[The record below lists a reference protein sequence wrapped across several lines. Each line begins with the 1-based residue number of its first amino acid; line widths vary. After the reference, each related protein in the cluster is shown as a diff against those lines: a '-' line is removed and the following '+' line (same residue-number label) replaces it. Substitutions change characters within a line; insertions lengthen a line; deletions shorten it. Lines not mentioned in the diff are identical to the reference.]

1 MAELLK
7 DQEIRQILGTV
18 IQDGD
23 ESSIRPNSYVLRL
36 GGAGEFLTTGK
47 EFALGPNPQD
57 KKGIKVSPG
66 QSVALTA
73 YELIDFTRETVEKHF
88 PNCDLHAIISPTTDL
103 QREGVVAP
111 TTQIDAGYK
120 GTLNWTLSNSSSEER
135 RFVYKER
142 LFRLVILKLGKGER
156 PDALYGGAYQGKTGY
171 VRSERSGAPVGIRA
185 SDWVDSTT
193 KEGPDALLDRI
204 IRSGFPWNALGTRL
218 KTIDDQFKSVSN
230 EYAEIHESIGQ
241 LGKGLD
247 EIRKDVESI
256 NAAQDGVSGRVRQ
269 VVREELPAMQDRWLV
284 VAGSGLLVLIGIGI
298 SVFSSEAA
306 IGFLMRHGAWIGPL
320 LTIAAAGIFFWRLRQ
335 KKPNKRES

>member
-1 MAELLK
+1 MAELLN
-7 DQEIRQILGTV
+7 DQELRQILGTV

-23 ESSIRPNSYVLRL
+23 ESSVRPNSYVLRL

-47 EFALGPNPQD
+47 EFALGAKPEN

-73 YELIDFTRETVEKHF
+73 FELIDFTRETVEKHF
-88 PNCDLHAIISPTTDL
+88 PNCDLHALISPTTDL

-142 LFRLVILKLGKGER
+142 LFRLAIFKLAKGER
-156 PDALYGGAYQGKTGY
+156 PDVLYGGAYQGKTGY

-185 SDWVDSTT
+185 TDWVDSTT
-193 KEGPDALLDRI
+193 KEGPDALLDRVI
-204 IRSGFPWNALGTRL
+204 QSGFPWNALGTRL
-218 KTIDDQFKSVSN
+218 KTIDDQFKSVTN
-230 EYAEIHESIGQ
+230 EYAEIHESMGQ
-241 LGKGLD
+241 MGKELD

-256 NAAQDGVSGRVRQ
+256 HAAQDGISGQVRQ
-269 VVREELPAMQDRWLV
+269 VVREEVPAMQDRWILLM
-284 VAGSGLLVLIGIGI
+284 GSGLLALMGIVIAVLNSEFAIGLFKRHGVWIGILLAIVSVGI
-298 SVFSSEAA
+298 
-306 IGFLMRHGAWIGPL
+306 L
-320 LTIAAAGIFFWRLRQ
+320 FWRLLRE
-335 KKPNKRES
+335 KPENRES